1 MRRWLDRPGYVG
13 VISFAGGA
21 ALAGVIVLVIVFVV
35 GGNGDDDGGG
45 SQVVATSTAG
55 PLADADPAASGGTT
69 GPGAATATAGGA
81 QDPDEALEAF
91 VEDELEAE
99 YLGACPEE
107 LAEGE
112 TPPTG
117 ICSLELYRTEE
128 LATFLIGDPFSE
140 FFGET
145 IITRSEDGSWSV
157 NFIADSNGDGIEVG
171 IEAVVY
177 GAGSCLRFRE
187 EPGLSAEVVS
197 CQIDG
202 RTGQVAEGPEDADE
216 ITWWR
221 LDGLGWASGEFLRPT
236 VGD

>member
-1 MRRWLDRPGYVG
+1 MSRWLNRPGYVG
-13 VISFAGGA
+13 VISFVGGA
-21 ALAGVIVLVIVFVV
+21 ALAGVIVLVIVFVL
-35 GGNGDDDGGG
+35 GGDGDDDDGDL
-45 SQVVATSTAG
+45 QVAATSTAG
-55 PLADADPAASGGTT
+55 PLADSDPTAGGTP
-69 GPGAATATAGGA
+69 GAGAATATPGGA

-91 VEDELEAE
+91 IEDVLESE
-99 YLGACPEE
+99 HIGDCPEE
-107 LAEGE
+107 LPEGE

-128 LATFLIGDPFSE
+128 LATFFIGDPFSE

-171 IEAVVY
+171 IEALVY

-197 CQIDG
+197 CQFDG
-202 RTGQVAEGPEDADE
+202 RKGQVVEGPEDADDH
-216 ITWWR
+216 TWWR
-221 LDGLGWASGEFLRPT
+221 LDGLGWASEEFLRPA
-236 VGD
+236 GD